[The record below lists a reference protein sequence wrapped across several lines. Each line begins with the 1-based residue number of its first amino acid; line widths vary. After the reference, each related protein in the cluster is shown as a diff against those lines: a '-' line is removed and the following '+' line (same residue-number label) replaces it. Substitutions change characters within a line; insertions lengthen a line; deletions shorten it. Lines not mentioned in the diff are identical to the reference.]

1 LAAARFHLGWFLG
14 NSFGVHGWNQPW
26 SGIDARDWA
35 QPDLH
40 IELAKAL
47 ERACFDCLLLEDSV
61 FVPDNY
67 GGSMDFYLKR
77 ALRAPKN
84 DPLPL
89 VPLIAQAT
97 RHLGIV
103 RPSRPAS
110 IRRSCWPA

>member
-1 LAAARFHLGWFLG
+1 MAAARFHLGWFLG

-26 SGIDARDWA
+26 SGVDARDWA
-35 QPDLH
+35 HPDLH

-89 VPLIAQAT
+89 VPQLELVQ
-97 RHLGIV
+97 V
-103 RPSRPAS
+103 Q
-110 IRRSCWPA
+110 